1 MKIADIILETKMVW
15 ARRGNSVK
23 RKVRC
28 TSGPRRGR
36 VVSDPAQC
44 HKPINVS
51 KRAALKRTKLA
62 KGLRMTR
69 KARRTKR
76 LNPISKRVRALN
88 LPTRGRS

>member
-1 MKIADIILETKMVW
+1 MKISDIVLETKLVW

-28 TSGPRRGR
+28 VAGPRRGR
-36 VVSDPAQC
+36 VVSNPEQC
-44 HKPINVS
+44 NKPINVS

-69 KARRTKR
+69 KAKRTKR
-76 LNPISKRVRALN
+76 YNPVSKRVKALN
-88 LPTRGRS
+88 R